1 MILALGVINMVLILW
16 QLLTGLH
23 IIGVSPGLHRKT
35 GIALVF
41 TAALHAG
48 MALLA

>member
-1 MILALGVINMVLILW
+1 MILALGVINIVLILW

-23 IIGVSPGLHRKT
+23 VISVSPRLHRKT
-35 GIALVF
+35 GIGLVF

>member
-1 MILALGVINMVLILW
+1 MILGFGVINMILLIW

-23 IIGVSPGLHRKT
+23 IIGVSPGVHRKT
-35 GIALVF
+35 GIALVISA
-41 TAALHAG
+41 TLHAG